1 MEVKKKNWIVIEREE
16 RKYRRMVNNVV
27 VEFLLEK
34 VVEFLLEK
42 LGIFNNLFEDYF
54 LDKLNVYVY
63 M

>member
-27 VEFLLEK
+27 VEFLLD
-34 VVEFLLEK
+34 K

>member
-1 MEVKKKNWIVIEREE
+1 
-16 RKYRRMVNNVV
+16 MVNNVV
-27 VEFLLEK
+27 VEFL
-34 VVEFLLEK
+34 FEK